1 MPGGEEEVVGNILHF
16 KEVIRHHTGH
26 YICEADNGFGPD
38 PVSKEIKLVVNRKYN
53 EYLNTRILL

>member
-1 MPGGEEEVVGNILHF
+1 MPGEVVGNILHF
-16 KEVIRHHTGH
+16 KEVTRHQTGH